1 MIAGGGVEPP
11 YDYWQ
16 STLTDGSFE
25 DVYEALTDVVAQLED
40 AQLPLADSLACY
52 ELGMR
57 LAERCERF
65 LEEAELR
72 ISRLDELGSGD
83 VVPADDFDIDDED
96 L

>member
-1 MIAGGGVEPP
+1 MIAGGGVDPP
-11 YDYWQ
+11 YDYWH

-52 ELGMR
+52 ELGVR